1 MFPHGRVHK
10 NQTSTIEERELALS
24 AWSAAWFCLSLDDDV
39 KDKDDDDVDHN
50 DADDKFSLQMNLSHT
65 IF

>member
-10 NQTSTIEERELALS
+10 NQTSTVEERELALS
-24 AWSAAWFCLSLDDDV
+24 AWSARFCLSLDDDV

>member
-1 MFPHGRVHK
+1 MGVFTKTRPQLLRRESSHCPHGPHGFVFH
-10 NQTSTIEERELALS
+10 SMMML
-24 AWSAAWFCLSLDDDV
+24 
-39 KDKDDDDVDHN
+39 KDDDDADHN

>member
-1 MFPHGRVHK
+1 M
-10 NQTSTIEERELALS
+10 S

>member
-1 MFPHGRVHK
+1 M
-10 NQTSTIEERELALS
+10 ST
-24 AWSAAWFCLSLDDDV
+24 WSARFCLSLDDDV
-39 KDKDDDDVDHN
+39 KDKDDDDADHN